1 MCGINGIIR
10 FNKDVKMDELESM
23 NKSIKHRGPDDEGV
37 FIYEGINYSVGLGH
51 VRLSILD
58 LSENGHQ
65 PMGYVIEEDRIIYND
80 NELNN
85 ADIVVVYNG
94 EVYNYLELKEKY
106 DLKTET
112 GTDTEI
118 ILKLYA
124 KLGSDCVKEFNGM
137 WAFCIFDKRKNI
149 IFCSRDR
156 LGQKP
161 FYYYF
166 DEYTK
171 ELIFSSE
178 LKGIISVKPINK
190 KENINKDAI
199 ELYFSLGFIPAPY
212 SIYKN
217 VFKLEGRQNLIFDL
231 NSKEIKKNYYW
242 ELPDYNPVYDKKKLI
257 EEGKKLLYDAVKIR
271 MRSDVP
277 VGAFLSGGLDSSAVV
292 GVMKE
297 YTDLKNLH
305 TFSIGFEGKYDET
318 PYINIVKDYFK
329 TNHHHYYF
337 KEGDFEELV
346 DKYSWI
352 YDEPFGDYS
361 GFPTYK
367 VSELAKQFVGVSL
380 SGDGGDEIFGGY
392 RFHLISKR
400 IEYLKKIP
408 ISIRKIFLKLLNN
421 NLLKKNSILYLIKE
435 AIKLSMIENNEKF
448 YSKLFDGDFII
459 SDKGKNWIEKNL
471 KYCLTNTNNN
481 LSESV
486 RIFDLLFRT
495 LSDNFLVKVDRAS
508 MANALEVRSP
518 FLDYRFAEFSQ
529 KIPNEFKVDFFKTK
543 KLMREIIKDIL
554 PDEVVNR
561 GKGGFEP
568 PLDKWILNEKYDIIL
583 ENGIAILED
592 IGLEQLVKF
601 YKTKIFISN
610 KKFVKPKVMKNNKL
624 YTIYKIRLFLF
635 AKWWDKWINY

>member
-10 FNKDVKMDELESM
+10 FNEDVEMDELGSM
-23 NKSIKHRGPDDEGV
+23 NESIKHRGPDDDGV
-37 FIYEGINYSVGLGH
+37 FVYESIDYSVGLGH

-58 LSENGHQ
+58 LSKKGHQ
-65 PMGYVIEEDRIIYND
+65 PMGYVIEDDKIIYND
-80 NELNN
+80 SELDN

-106 DLKTET
+106 NLKTET
-112 GTDTEI
+112 GTDTEV

-124 KLGSDCVKEFNGM
+124 KLGFDCVKEFNGM
-137 WAFCIFDKRKNI
+137 WAFCIFDKRNNI

-166 DEYTK
+166 NEYTK
-171 ELIFSSE
+171 EFIFSSE
-178 LKGIISVKPINK
+178 LKGIISVKNINK
-190 KENINKDAI
+190 KENINKDAVG
-199 ELYFSLGFIPAPY
+199 LYFALGFIPSPY

-242 ELPDYNPVYDKKKLI
+242 GLPNYKPIYDKNKLI
-257 EEGKKLLYDAVKIR
+257 EEGKKLLYDAVKLR

-277 VGAFLSGGLDSSAVV
+277 VGAFLSGGLDSSTVV
-292 GVMKE
+292 GIMKE

-305 TFSIGFEGKYDET
+305 TFSIGFEGEYDET
-318 PYINIVKDYFK
+318 PYINIVKNYFK

-337 KEGDFEELV
+337 KEEDFKELV

-367 VSELAKQFVGVSL
+367 VSEMAKRFVSVSL

-408 ISIRKIFLKLLNN
+408 VLFRKIFLNILDN
-421 NLLKKNSILYLIKE
+421 NLLKKNPTLYLIKE
-435 AIKLSMIENNEKF
+435 AVKLSLIENNEKF
-448 YSKLFDGDFII
+448 YSELFDGDFII
-459 SDKGKNWIEKNL
+459 SDEGKNWVEKNL
-471 KYCLTNTNNN
+471 KYCLNNTNDN
-481 LSESV
+481 LPESV

-518 FLDYRFAEFSQ
+518 FLDYRFAEFGQ

-592 IGLEQLVKF
+592 IGLEYLVEF

-610 KKFVKPKVMKNNKL
+610 KKFVKSKVMKNNKL

-635 AKWWDKWINY
+635 AKWWDRWINY

>member
-10 FNKDVKMDELESM
+10 YDENVSKEELDLM
-23 NKSIKHRGPDDEGV
+23 NKSIKHRGPDDDGTFV
-37 FIYEGINYSVGLGH
+37 YECINYSVGLGH

-58 LSENGHQ
+58 LSEKGHQ
-65 PMGYVIEEDRIIYND
+65 PMGYNIMDDRIIYDD

-85 ADIVVVYNG
+85 ADIIIAYNG

-106 DLKTET
+106 NLNTET
-112 GTDTEI
+112 GTDTEV
-118 ILKLYA
+118 ILKLYN

-137 WAFCIFDKRKNI
+137 WAFCIFDKRKNL

-166 DEYTK
+166 NEYTK
-171 ELIFSSE
+171 EFIFSSE
-178 LKGIISVKPINK
+178 LKGITSVKEINK
-190 KENINKDAI
+190 KENINKDAVN
-199 ELYFSLGFIPAPY
+199 LYFALGFIPSPY
-212 SIYKN
+212 SIYNN
-217 VFKLEGRQNLIFDL
+217 VFKLEARQNLIFDL

-242 ELPDYNPVYDKKKLI
+242 ELPNYNPIYDKNKLI
-257 EEGKKLLYDAVKIR
+257 EEGKKLLYDAVKLR

-277 VGAFLSGGLDSSAVV
+277 VGAFLSGGLDSSSVV
-292 GVMKE
+292 GIMSK

-337 KEGDFEELV
+337 KEKDFEELI

-367 VSELAKQFVGVSL
+367 VSNMAKQFVSVSL

-392 RFHLISKR
+392 TNHVNGYRMDF
-400 IEYLKKIP
+400 
-408 ISIRKIFLKLLNN
+408 IRKLPKFLRILGSKLPVKKNLNGIVN
-421 NLLKKNSILYLIKE
+421 LYLLKEAFRLSLINPENFYAESIKE
-435 AIKLSMIENNEKF
+435 DAIRPEIYKR
-448 YSKLFDGDFII
+448 
-459 SDKGKNWIEKNL
+459 WTIEKMR
-471 KYCLTNTNNN
+471 YCLNKGNNK
-481 LSESV
+481 LGEAM
-486 RIFDLLFRT
+486 RTFDLLHNT

-529 KIPNEFKVDFFKTK
+529 RIPTEWKQDLFKTK

-554 PDEVVNR
+554 PDEIVNR
-561 GKGGFEP
+561 GKQGFTP
-568 PLDKWILNEKYDIIL
+568 PLADWILKEKYLNEIFEKIEIL
-583 ENGIAILED
+583 KEIDNELYEFFKEKVFKNK
-592 IGLEQLVKF
+592 EQ
-601 YKTKIFISN
+601 S
-610 KKFVKPKVMKNNKL
+610 L
-624 YTIYKIRLFLF
+624 YRNYLIRLFLF
-635 AKWWDKWINY
+635 IKWWEKWINH

>member
-10 FNKDVKMDELESM
+10 YDENVSKEELDLM
-23 NKSIKHRGPDDEGV
+23 NKSIKHRGPDDDGTFV
-37 FIYEGINYSVGLGH
+37 YEGINYSVGLGH

-58 LSENGHQ
+58 LSEKGHQ
-65 PMGYVIEEDRIIYND
+65 PMGYNIMDDRIIYDD

-85 ADIVVVYNG
+85 ADIIIAYNG

-106 DLKTET
+106 NLNTET
-112 GTDTEI
+112 GTDTEV
-118 ILKLYA
+118 ILKLYN

-137 WAFCIFDKRKNI
+137 WAFCIFDKRKNL

-166 DEYTK
+166 NEYTK
-171 ELIFSSE
+171 EFIFSSE
-178 LKGIISVKPINK
+178 LKGITSVKEINK
-190 KENINKDAI
+190 KENINKDAVN
-199 ELYFSLGFIPAPY
+199 LYFALGFIPSPY
-212 SIYKN
+212 SIYNN
-217 VFKLEGRQNLIFDL
+217 VFKLEARQNLIFDL

-242 ELPDYNPVYDKKKLI
+242 ELPNYNPIYDKNKLI
-257 EEGKKLLYDAVKIR
+257 EEGKKLLYDAVKLR

-277 VGAFLSGGLDSSAVV
+277 VGAFLSGGLDSSSVV
-292 GVMKE
+292 GIMSK

-337 KEGDFEELV
+337 KEKDFEELI
-346 DKYSWI
+346 DKYSKI

-367 VSELAKQFVGVSL
+367 VSNIAKQFVSVSL

-392 RFHLISKR
+392 TNHVNGYRMDF
-400 IEYLKKIP
+400 
-408 ISIRKIFLKLLNN
+408 IRKLPKFLRILGSKLPVKKNLNGIVN
-421 NLLKKNSILYLIKE
+421 LYLLKEAFRLSLINPENFYAESIKE
-435 AIKLSMIENNEKF
+435 DAIRPEIYKRWTIKKME
-448 YSKLFDGDFII
+448 
-459 SDKGKNWIEKNL
+459 
-471 KYCLTNTNNN
+471 YCLNKGNNK
-481 LSESV
+481 LGEAM
-486 RIFDLLFRT
+486 RTFDLLHNT
-495 LSDNFLVKVDRAS
+495 LPDNFLVKVDRAS

-529 KIPNEFKVDFFKTK
+529 RIPTEWKQDLFKTK

-554 PDEVVNR
+554 PDEIVNR
-561 GKGGFEP
+561 GKQGFTP
-568 PLDKWILNEKYDIIL
+568 PLADWILKEKYLNEIFEKIEIL
-583 ENGIAILED
+583 KEIDNELYEFFKEKVFKNK
-592 IGLEQLVKF
+592 EQ
-601 YKTKIFISN
+601 S
-610 KKFVKPKVMKNNKL
+610 L
-624 YTIYKIRLFLF
+624 YRNYLIRLFLF
-635 AKWWDKWINY
+635 IKWWEKWINH